1 MIHEDL
7 SSGRKK
13 ENGAVEVGRA
23 AALSTLVSIM
33 RRFSEHEFPRL
44 RTTAVQFIHPRT
56 PRRNGGG
63 RKKYCAING
72 LTCPCCSAAPPLL
85 DCSPW
90 TDSCCCIH
98 SSVSLQKRRE
108 TENEDSLLYSRLT
121 DRRNF
126 SWETTWAPRQVFPA
140 VQNVNAIQRD
150 VVYIL
155 RNAYEIVL
163 YRERHNIRGKL
174 AVR

>member
-1 MIHEDL
+1 MIHEGP
-7 SSGRKK
+7 SRVAHEERSRSRRG
-13 ENGAVEVGRA
+13 
-23 AALSTLVSIM
+23 AALCLRLQPRSRV
-33 RRFSEHEFPRL
+33 RFSEHEFFSA
-44 RTTAVQFIHPRT
+44 RTTTVQFIHPRRT
-56 PRRNGGG
+56 TSPHGERG
-63 RKKYCAING
+63 RKKYCAVNG

-108 TENEDSLLYSRLT
+108 TEDEDSLLYFAS
-121 DRRNF
+121 DRSAKFLVGNNVGAPPSSF
-126 SWETTWAPRQVFPA
+126 SA

-163 YRERHNIRGKL
+163 YG
-174 AVR
+174 

>member
-1 MIHEDL
+1 MIHEGP
-7 SSGRKK
+7 SRVAHEERSG
-13 ENGAVEVGRA
+13 EAEVGA
-23 AALSTLVSIM
+23 ARRGSLSAFTAPITRSVFGTRVFLGSYHDGSIH
-33 RRFSEHEFPRL
+33 SPGG
-44 RTTAVQFIHPRT
+44 Q
-56 PRRNGGG
+56 PRRTARG
-63 RKKYCAING
+63 RKKYCAVNG

-108 TENEDSLLYSRLT
+108 TEDEDSLLYFAS
-121 DRRNF
+121 DRSAKFLVGNNVGAPPSSF
-126 SWETTWAPRQVFPA
+126 SA

-163 YRERHNIRGKL
+163 YG
-174 AVR
+174 

>member
-1 MIHEDL
+1 MRAL
-7 SSGRKK
+7 SSGARRKK
-13 ENGAVEVGRA
+13 RRSRSRRG
-23 AALSTLVSIM
+23 AALCLRLQPRSRVGFRNTSFSRLAP
-33 RRFSEHEFPRL
+33 RRFNSFTR
-44 RTTAVQFIHPRT
+44 RTASPHGTR
-56 PRRNGGG
+56 G
-63 RKKYCAING
+63 RKKYCAVNG

-108 TENEDSLLYSRLT
+108 TEDEDSLLYFAS
-121 DRRNF
+121 DRSAKFLVGNNVGAPPSSF
-126 SWETTWAPRQVFPA
+126 SA

-163 YRERHNIRGKL
+163 YG
-174 AVR
+174 